1 MFIKE
6 SKNNE
11 KLDSNITFGKE
22 KEKRIYCLNKITL
35 IFKDK
40 HVFKKN
46 KQTPASKYKKGN
58 FICNKK

>member
-1 MFIKE
+1 MRNLILTSPFEKKKK
-6 SKNNE
+6 KNLFSL
-11 KLDSNITFGKE
+11 K
-22 KEKRIYCLNKITL
+22 KITL

>member
-1 MFIKE
+1 MRNLILTSPLEKKKKKEFIFFK
-6 SKNNE
+6 K
-11 KLDSNITFGKE
+11 
-22 KEKRIYCLNKITL
+22 KITL